1 MVKKE
6 REGDII
12 FTARNLLVQYNPQNR
27 TKSLRVC
34 CPPSHLDANQQ
45 EKLLARTL
53 DLYKRTCLFD
63 WADLGG
69 QKRK

>member
-1 MVKKE
+1 MVKNE
-6 REGDII
+6 RGGDII
-12 FTARNLLVQYNPQNR
+12 FTARDLLVQYSAQNR
-27 TKSLRVC
+27 TKSLRVLSSITPRC
-34 CPPSHLDANQQ
+34 KPTRKVVGP
-45 EKLLARTL
+45 RTL

>member
-1 MVKKE
+1 MVLKKG
-6 REGDII
+6 GDII
-12 FTARNLLVQYNPQNR
+12 FTAQDLLVQYSAQNR

-45 EKLLARTL
+45 EKSSARTL

>member
-1 MVKKE
+1 
-6 REGDII
+6 
-12 FTARNLLVQYNPQNR
+12 LVQYSAQNR

-45 EKLLARTL
+45 EKSSARTL